1 MEPLG
6 ATAVSIL
13 TKLSRPSRTQLN
25 MWKKKKYK
33 KKKFKKKKKM
43 KKKKKEKK
51 KKKKKIIYDMQQKNI
66 SLNHPTRYRLCPFH
80 NATQQEEVLKW
91 RAYGG
96 VIG

>member
-6 ATAVSIL
+6 ATAMSIL
-13 TKLSRPSRTQLN
+13 TKLSRLSRTQLN

-33 KKKFKKKKKM
+33 KKKFKKKKK
-43 KKKKKEKK
+43 KE
-51 KKKKKIIYDMQQKNI
+51 KKKIIYDMQQKNI